1 MTRPPELSRKRRLQI
16 APGVAGLAIEGIAI
30 WLLAS
35 KQITIA
41 FATPLIL
48 AGMFLAFVPMFAA
61 ARSKRR

>member
-1 MTRPPELSRKRRLQI
+1 MPDLNRKRRLQI
-16 APGVAGLAIEGIAI
+16 ALAVTGLAIEAIAI

-35 KQITIA
+35 KQITPA